1 MSMVVA
7 FILRSMLLRL
17 HLLSQLQLVLPK
29 PRVGNHMAREE
40 IFAAVST
47 AGPVALQSARWLQ
60 EGGHKLWLL
69 RESYGL

>member
-40 IFAAVST
+40 IFA
-47 AGPVALQSARWLQ
+47 GF
-60 EGGHKLWLL
+60 
-69 RESYGL
+69 